1 MSMRSVPFR
10 FFSGLGFAV
19 LAAFL
24 QRTDTRIDDGA
35 VELHRATGRGNE
47 RRWLVAFDWV
57 RATLFSQSA
66 ISWREIDGSSLL
78 LLRSGRTTVRPEPTP
93 NRNLLVDAGQ
103 SPNNQ

>member
-66 ISWREIDGSSLL
+66 ISWREIDGSSFYYCDQVALL
-78 LLRSGRTTVRPEPTP
+78 YDP
-93 NRNLLVDAGQ
+93 
-103 SPNNQ
+103 SPHQTGTYS